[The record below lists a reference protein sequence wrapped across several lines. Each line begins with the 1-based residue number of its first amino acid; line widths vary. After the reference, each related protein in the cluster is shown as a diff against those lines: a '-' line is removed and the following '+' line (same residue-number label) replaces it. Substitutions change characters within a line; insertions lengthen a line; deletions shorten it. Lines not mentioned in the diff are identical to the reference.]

1 MELLEQ
7 IEGLLDP
14 SETAVSAA
22 PQRAIATIRESCG
35 KESNLINPVSAR
47 CSNPAQSTGILRIV

>member
-22 PQRAIATIRESCG
+22 PQRTIATIRESCG
-35 KESNLINPVSAR
+35 KESNLINPLLAR
-47 CSNPAQSTGILRIV
+47 GVQIQHKQLEF